1 MTKYAFFYENT
12 CHAIA
17 ESDEEKNSLLKV
29 NVDSVV
35 KELTDTQFND
45 AKNLKTSLSLEGETV
60 QETTWYS
67 EDTPLLNDADVDS
80 TTAKEQIKGLID
92 NLFKPKLS
100 AYLDSNQ
107 NQDNEDYSLW
117 LDYSN
122 KINQVDVDSMN
133 FPLSV
138 ETFQEWFNSQSGYP
152 KKSILQLS

>member
-92 NLFKPKLS
+92 NLFKL
-100 AYLDSNQ
+100 
-107 NQDNEDYSLW
+107 
-117 LDYSN
+117 
-122 KINQVDVDSMN
+122 NQVDVDSMN